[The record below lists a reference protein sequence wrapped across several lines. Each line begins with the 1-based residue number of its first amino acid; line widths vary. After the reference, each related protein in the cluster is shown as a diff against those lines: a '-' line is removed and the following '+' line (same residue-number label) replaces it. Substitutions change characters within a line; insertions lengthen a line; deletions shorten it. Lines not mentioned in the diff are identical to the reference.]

1 MILCD
6 IICVKQPLLY
16 MFSCSNLLS
25 ISSLYFIPVYIM
37 VFILHTNT
45 DNNGFFLMTFR
56 VNSESTFFLN
66 CDTPQWIYDIFRVK
80 ELLLYMFNWGT
91 RLIVQIYCDFKSVYI
106 KVLILH
112 TNTDN
117 NVFFIMA
124 SCWLLWQPQIREY
137 YNWSLKC
144 NYAGRGTELYNIAI
158 HPNDYVTLFVL
169 KSPCYICFLV
179 QIYFD
184 FKSVFHS
191 CVYYGIY
198 ITY

>member
-1 MILCD
+1 M
-6 IICVKQPLLY
+6 
-16 MFSCSNLLS
+16 
-25 ISSLYFIPVYIM
+25 YF
-37 VFILHTNT
+37 
-45 DNNGFFLMTFR
+45 
-56 VNSESTFFLN
+56 
-66 CDTPQWIYDIFRVK
+66 TP
-80 ELLLYMFNWGT
+80 
-91 RLIVQIYCDFKSVYI
+91 VYI

-112 TNTDN
+112 TNADN

-184 FKSVFHS
+184 FKSVYFIP
-191 CVYYGIY
+191 VYIMVFILHTNTDNNGFFLMSFRVNSESAFFFKLRYTPMNI
-198 ITY
+198 